1 MAQPLP
7 VIINASGGTA
17 AKLGD
22 KLAGTIHAAF
32 DKAGRG
38 IALELVEGK
47 DIAAAVQRHVGK
59 RAVVV
64 GGGDGTLGGAAGALA
79 DSRTSLGI
87 LPLGTR
93 NHLALELGIPTDLAK
108 AAWVAADGY
117 HRQIDIGCAG
127 KRVFVNNASLGIY
140 TRLVR
145 EREARSTPKWMATI
159 PAALAT
165 LRRWKAQ
172 GFDLIVDRRRQD
184 LRTPL
189 LFIGNNRYSFAKGEV
204 GARESLSDGVLSLYA
219 VAAQRPLG
227 LAAFAAR
234 AMAGHADPSNDFEIE
249 FDAKRIVVDGKG
261 PIDVALDGEV
271 LSLPRPVVFKTLPGA
286 LSVIVPEPQR
296 APKRSKPN
304 R

>member
-17 AKLGD
+17 TRLGD
-22 KLAGTIHAAF
+22 KLADTVHDAF
-32 DKAGRG
+32 DKAGRA

-47 DIAAAVQRHVGK
+47 DIVAAVQRHVGK

-64 GGGDGTLGGAAGALA
+64 GGGDGTLGGAAGVLA
-79 DSRTSLGI
+79 DSRTSLAI

-93 NHLALELGIPTDLAK
+93 NHLALELGIPEDLPE
-108 AAWVAADGY
+108 AASVAVDGY

-140 TRLVR
+140 TCLVR
-145 EREARSTPKWMATI
+145 EREAHSAPKWLATVPAAVATI
-159 PAALAT
+159 
-165 LRRWKAQ
+165 RQWRAQ
-172 GFDLIVDRRRQD
+172 AFDLVVDRKRRD

-189 LFIGNNRYSFAKGEV
+189 LFIGNNRYSFAKGKV
-204 GARESLSDGVLSLYA
+204 GARESLSDGTLSLYA

-234 AMAGHADPSNDFEIE
+234 ALVGRADPSNDFEE
-249 FDAKRIVVDGKG
+249 KFDARRIVVDGKG

-271 LSLPRPVVFKTLPGA
+271 VSLTRPVVFKTLPGA
-286 LSVIVPEPQR
+286 LSVIVPEPKR
-296 APKRSKPN
+296 GKRSK
-304 R
+304 